1 MGKTKTFRSF
11 LGALPGNIFAGFVVS
26 LVALPLGLGLAIA
39 SEAPPIAGILSAVVG
54 GVVVALLGGSQL
66 TIAGPGNGLVIVLL
80 SSITLLGG
88 GDLYQGY
95 LFTLAAVVLSGILIF
110 LFGLFRFGALS
121 EFFPASALQ
130 GMLAA
135 IGIGILAK
143 QVHIMLGVTTAS
155 GSPFDLLAQIPD
167 SILYVFQNPT
177 IEVLL
182 AAALGVGSFLILI
195 LYSRIRNPIF
205 HLVPAPMW
213 VVILAIG
220 LTYYYEFVA
229 AAPYPM
235 GKNLLITLPENLL
248 GNLPFPDFGKLG
260 SLEFIGIVIS
270 LTLISCIESLLSI
283 KAVDKLDPLKRRSNV
298 NKDLRALGIATTIS
312 GFVGGLNVV
321 TVIARSSVNVNNGGS
336 NRSANLFHA
345 LFLLLF
351 IVLFQD
357 QIQRI
362 ALPALAAILVYTGYR
377 LAAPENLIML
387 FRIGKEQ
394 GAIYIVTL
402 GMTLAYGLI
411 TGITFG
417 VLATFIMHVLIN
429 KSVFFF
435 TQNWLKPN
443 VLMFQEEDSGNY
455 FVSVKNFCSFLNF
468 YKLKALLD
476 EIPEH
481 EHVIVDFSLCEF
493 VDHTVM
499 EGLSN
504 YRRSFSSKNGV
515 FEIIG
520 LDVHF
525 SDTQHP
531 FAIRKV
537 LPMKDF
543 LNLGKHLT
551 KRQKT
556 LEILAKKLNWSY
568 RPELSSEAN
577 NLEQF
582 EYFKSKQINYQ
593 YNVLF
598 DETEQFTLFDLSYSE
613 GAFIAK
619 EDLKSSFL
627 MIRLEEK
634 VPQFILD
641 KEHLLANL
649 YEPLGYRDIDFV
661 EAPDFSRRFFLGGK
675 NRKEIR
681 KWFTPELIFFF
692 ESHSYFHVETNENTL
707 LIKGRNRLSSIDEIK
722 KMLAFGTELTQIL
735 KKQ

>member
-1 MGKTKTFRSF
+1 MGKTSSFRSF
-11 LGALPGNIFAGFVVS
+11 MGALPANIFAGFVVS

-39 SEAPPIAGILSAVVG
+39 SEAPPIAGIISAVVG

-80 SSITLLGG
+80 SSITLLGEG
-88 GDLYQGY
+88 NLYQGY
-95 LFTLAAVVLSGILIF
+95 LFTLAAVALSGMLIF
-110 LFGLFRFGALS
+110 LFGVFRFGALS

-135 IGIGILAK
+135 IGIGILSK
-143 QVHIMLGVTTAS
+143 QIHVMLGITTAA
-155 GSPFDLLAQIPD
+155 GSPISLLAQVPESVLFI
-167 SILYVFQNPT
+167 IQNASL
-177 IEVLL
+177 EVLV
-182 AAALGVGSFLILI
+182 AASMGVGCLLILT
-195 LYSRIRNPIF
+195 LYSRIRNPVF

-213 VVILAIG
+213 VVFLAIG
-220 LTYYYEFVA
+220 LSYYYEYIVA
-229 AAPYPM
+229 VPYPM
-235 GKNLLITLPENLL
+235 GEDLLIKLPENLL
-248 GNLPFPDFGKLG
+248 GNLPFPDFGKVKT
-260 SLEFIGIVIS
+260 LEFVGVVFS

-283 KAVDKLDPLKRRSNV
+283 KAVDKLDPRKRRSNV

-345 LFLLLF
+345 LFLLVF
-351 IVLFQD
+351 ILLFQD

-387 FRIGKEQ
+387 FKIGKEQ
-394 GAIYIVTL
+394 AAIFLVTL

-411 TGITFG
+411 TGIAFG
-417 VLATFIMHVLIN
+417 VFATFIIHILIN
-429 KSVFFF
+429 KSLSLF
-435 TQNWLKPN
+435 TRNWLKPN
-443 VLMFQEEDSGNY
+443 VLMFKEEDSGNY

-481 EHVIVDFSLCEF
+481 EHAIVDFSLCEF

-499 EGLSN
+499 EGLN
-504 YRRSFSSKNGV
+504 GYRRGFASKSGV

-537 LPMKDF
+537 MPIKDF
-543 LNLGKHLT
+543 LNLGGHLT
-551 KRQKT
+551 KRQKS
-556 LEILAKKLNWSY
+556 LEALSKKLKWSY
-568 RPELSSEAN
+568 RPELSSDPQS
-577 NLEQF
+577 LEKF

-593 YNVLF
+593 YNVMV
-598 DETEQFTLFDLSYSE
+598 DATERFSLFDLSYSE

-627 MIRLEEK
+627 MIKLDEQ
-634 VPQFILD
+634 VPQFVLD
-641 KEHLLANL
+641 KEHLLASL
-649 YEPLGYRDIDFV
+649 YEPLGYKDIDFID
-661 EAPDFSRRFFLGGK
+661 APDFSRRFFLSGK
-675 NRKEIR
+675 NRSEIR
-681 KWFTPELIFFF
+681 KWFSPELIFFF
-692 ESHSYFHVETNENTL
+692 ESHSYFHIETNKNIL
-707 LIKGRNRLSSIDEIK
+707 LIKGKNRLSSIDEIK
-722 KMLAFGTELTQIL
+722 KMLAFGTELTHIL
-735 KKQ
+735 KK

>member
-1 MGKTKTFRSF
+1 M
-11 LGALPGNIFAGFVVS
+11 GALPANLFAGFVVS

-39 SEAPPIAGILSAVVG
+39 SEAPPIAGIISAVVG

-80 SSITLLGG
+80 SSITLLGEG
-88 GDLYQGY
+88 NLYQGY
-95 LFTLAAVVLSGILIF
+95 LFTLAAVALSGMLIF
-110 LFGLFRFGALS
+110 LFGVFRFGALS

-135 IGIGILAK
+135 IGIGILSK
-143 QVHIMLGVTTAS
+143 QIHVMLGITTAA
-155 GSPFDLLAQIPD
+155 GSPISLLAQVPESVLFI
-167 SILYVFQNPT
+167 IQNASL
-177 IEVLL
+177 EVLV
-182 AAALGVGSFLILI
+182 AASMGVGCLLILT
-195 LYSRIRNPIF
+195 LYSRIRNPVF

-213 VVILAIG
+213 VVFLAIG
-220 LTYYYEFVA
+220 LSYYYEYIMAV
-229 AAPYPM
+229 PYPM
-235 GKNLLITLPENLL
+235 GEDLLIKLPENLL
-248 GNLPFPDFGKLG
+248 GNLPFPDFGKVKT
-260 SLEFIGIVIS
+260 LEFVGVVFS

-345 LFLLLF
+345 LFLLVF
-351 IVLFQD
+351 ILLFQD

-387 FRIGKEQ
+387 FKIGKEQ
-394 GAIYIVTL
+394 AAIFLVTL

-411 TGITFG
+411 TGIAFG
-417 VLATFIMHVLIN
+417 VFATFIIHILIN
-429 KSVFFF
+429 KSLFLF
-435 TQNWLKPN
+435 TRNWLKPN
-443 VLMFQEEDSGNY
+443 VLMFKEEDSGNY

-481 EHVIVDFSLCEF
+481 EHAIVDFSLCEF

-499 EGLSN
+499 EGLN
-504 YRRSFSSKNGV
+504 GYRRGFASKSGV

-543 LNLGKHLT
+543 LNLGSHLT
-551 KRQKT
+551 KRQKS
-556 LEILAKKLNWSY
+556 LEALSKKLKWSY
-568 RPELSSEAN
+568 RPELSSDPQS
-577 NLEQF
+577 LEKF

-593 YNVLF
+593 YNVLVDATGRF
-598 DETEQFTLFDLSYSE
+598 SLFDLSYSE

-627 MIRLEEK
+627 MIKLDEQ

-641 KEHLLANL
+641 KEHLLASL
-649 YEPLGYRDIDFV
+649 YEPLGYKDIDFID
-661 EAPDFSRRFFLGGK
+661 APDFSRRFFLSGK
-675 NRKEIR
+675 NRSEIR
-681 KWFTPELIFFF
+681 KWFSPELIFFF
-692 ESHSYFHVETNENTL
+692 ESHSYFHIETNKNIL
-707 LIKGRNRLSSIDEIK
+707 LIKGKNRLSSIDEIK
-722 KMLAFGTELTQIL
+722 KMLAFGTELTHIL
-735 KKQ
+735 KK

>member
-1 MGKTKTFRSF
+1 MGKTSSFRSF
-11 LGALPGNIFAGFVVS
+11 MGALPANIFAGFVVS

-39 SEAPPIAGILSAVVG
+39 SEAPPIAGIISAVVG

-80 SSITLLGG
+80 SSITLLGEG
-88 GDLYQGY
+88 NLYQGY
-95 LFTLAAVVLSGILIF
+95 LFTLAAVALSGMLIF
-110 LFGLFRFGALS
+110 LFGVFRFGALS

-135 IGIGILAK
+135 IGIGILSK
-143 QVHIMLGVTTAS
+143 QIHVMLGITTAA
-155 GSPFDLLAQIPD
+155 GSPISLLAQVPESVLFIIQNGSLEILVAA
-167 SILYVFQNPT
+167 SI
-177 IEVLL
+177 
-182 AAALGVGSFLILI
+182 GVGCLLILT
-195 LYSRIRNPIF
+195 LYSSIRNPVF

-213 VVILAIG
+213 VVFLAIG
-220 LTYYYEFVA
+220 LSYYYEYIVA
-229 AAPYPM
+229 VPYPM
-235 GKNLLITLPENLL
+235 GEDLLIKLPENLL
-248 GNLPFPDFGKLG
+248 GNLPFPDFGKVKT
-260 SLEFIGIVIS
+260 LEFVGVVFS

-283 KAVDKLDPLKRRSNV
+283 KAVDKLDPRKRRSNV

-345 LFLLLF
+345 LFLLVF
-351 IVLFQD
+351 ILLFQD

-387 FRIGKEQ
+387 FKIGKEQ
-394 GAIYIVTL
+394 AAIFLVTL

-411 TGITFG
+411 TGIAFG
-417 VLATFIMHVLIN
+417 VFATFIIHILIN
-429 KSVFFF
+429 KSLSLF
-435 TQNWLKPN
+435 TRNWLKPN
-443 VLMFQEEDSGNY
+443 VLMFKEEDSGNY

-481 EHVIVDFSLCEF
+481 EHAIVDFSLCEF

-499 EGLSN
+499 EGLN
-504 YRRSFSSKNGV
+504 GYRRGFASKSGV

-531 FAIRKV
+531 FAIRKAM
-537 LPMKDF
+537 PIKDF
-543 LNLGKHLT
+543 LNLGSHLT
-551 KRQKT
+551 KRQKS
-556 LEILAKKLNWSY
+556 LEALSKKLKWSY
-568 RPELSSEAN
+568 RPELSSDPQS
-577 NLEQF
+577 LEKF

-593 YNVLF
+593 YNVLV
-598 DETEQFTLFDLSYSE
+598 DATERFSLFDLSYSE

-627 MIRLEEK
+627 MIKLDEQ
-634 VPQFILD
+634 VPQFVLD
-641 KEHLLANL
+641 KEHLLASL
-649 YEPLGYRDIDFV
+649 YEPLGYKDIDFID
-661 EAPDFSRRFFLGGK
+661 APDFSRRFFLSGK
-675 NRKEIR
+675 NRSEIR
-681 KWFTPELIFFF
+681 KWFSPELIFFF
-692 ESHSYFHVETNENTL
+692 ESHSYFHIETNKNIL
-707 LIKGRNRLSSIDEIK
+707 LIKGKNRLSSIDEIK
-722 KMLAFGTELTQIL
+722 KMLAFGTELTHIL
-735 KKQ
+735 KK

>member
-1 MGKTKTFRSF
+1 MGKRSSFRSF
-11 LGALPGNIFAGFVVS
+11 MGALPANIFAGFVVS

-39 SEAPPIAGILSAVVG
+39 SEAPPIAGIISAVVG

-80 SSITLLGG
+80 SSITLLGEG
-88 GDLYQGY
+88 NLYQGY
-95 LFTLAAVVLSGILIF
+95 LFTLAAVALSGMLIF
-110 LFGLFRFGALS
+110 LFGVFRFGALS

-135 IGIGILAK
+135 IGIGILSK
-143 QVHIMLGVTTAS
+143 QIHVMLGITTAA
-155 GSPFDLLAQIPD
+155 GSPISLLAQVPESVLFI
-167 SILYVFQNPT
+167 IQNASL
-177 IEVLL
+177 EVLV
-182 AAALGVGSFLILI
+182 AASMGVGCLLILT
-195 LYSRIRNPIF
+195 LYSRIRNPVF

-213 VVILAIG
+213 VVFLAIG
-220 LTYYYEFVA
+220 LSYYYEYIVA
-229 AAPYPM
+229 VPYPM
-235 GKNLLITLPENLL
+235 GEDLLIKLPENLL
-248 GNLPFPDFGKLG
+248 GNLPFPDFGKVKT
-260 SLEFIGIVIS
+260 LEFVGVVFS

-283 KAVDKLDPLKRRSNV
+283 KAVDKLDPRKRRSNV

-345 LFLLLF
+345 LFLLVF
-351 IVLFQD
+351 ILLFQD

-387 FRIGKEQ
+387 FKIGKEQ
-394 GAIYIVTL
+394 AAIFLVTL

-411 TGITFG
+411 TGIAFG
-417 VLATFIMHVLIN
+417 VFATFIIHILIN
-429 KSVFFF
+429 KSLSLF
-435 TQNWLKPN
+435 TRNWLKPN
-443 VLMFQEEDSGNY
+443 VLMFKEEDSGNY

-481 EHVIVDFSLCEF
+481 EHAIVDFSLCEF

-499 EGLSN
+499 EGLN
-504 YRRSFSSKNGV
+504 GYRRGFASKSGV

-537 LPMKDF
+537 MPIKDF
-543 LNLGKHLT
+543 LNLGGHLT
-551 KRQKT
+551 KRQKS
-556 LEILAKKLNWSY
+556 LEALSKKLKWSY
-568 RPELSSEAN
+568 RPELSSDPQS
-577 NLEQF
+577 LEKF

-593 YNVLF
+593 YNVLV
-598 DETEQFTLFDLSYSE
+598 DATERFSLFDLSYSE

-627 MIRLEEK
+627 MIKLDQQ

-641 KEHLLANL
+641 KEYLLASL
-649 YEPLGYRDIDFV
+649 YEPLGYKDIDFID
-661 EAPDFSRRFFLGGK
+661 APDFSRRFFLSGK
-675 NRKEIR
+675 NRSEIR
-681 KWFTPELIFFF
+681 KWFSPELIFFF
-692 ESHSYFHVETNENTL
+692 ESHSYFHIETNKNIL
-707 LIKGRNRLSSIDEIK
+707 LIKGKNRLSSIDEIK
-722 KMLAFGTELTQIL
+722 KMLAFGTELTHIL
-735 KKQ
+735 KK

>member
-1 MGKTKTFRSF
+1 MGKTSSFRSF
-11 LGALPGNIFAGFVVS
+11 MGALPANIFAGFVVS

-39 SEAPPIAGILSAVVG
+39 SEAPPIAGIISAVVG

-80 SSITLLGG
+80 SSITLLGEG
-88 GDLYQGY
+88 NLYQGY
-95 LFTLAAVVLSGILIF
+95 LFTLAAVALSGMLIF
-110 LFGLFRFGALS
+110 LFGVFRFGALS

-135 IGIGILAK
+135 IGIGILSK
-143 QVHIMLGVTTAS
+143 QIHVMLGITTAA
-155 GSPFDLLAQIPD
+155 GSPISLLAQVPESVLFI
-167 SILYVFQNPT
+167 IQNASL
-177 IEVLL
+177 EVLV
-182 AAALGVGSFLILI
+182 AASMGVGCLLILT
-195 LYSRIRNPIF
+195 LYSRIRNPVF

-213 VVILAIG
+213 VVFLAIG
-220 LTYYYEFVA
+220 LSYYYEYIVA
-229 AAPYPM
+229 VPYPM
-235 GKNLLITLPENLL
+235 GEDLLIKLPENLL
-248 GNLPFPDFGKLG
+248 GNLPFPDFGKVKT
-260 SLEFIGIVIS
+260 LEFVGVVFS

-283 KAVDKLDPLKRRSNV
+283 KAVDKLDPRKRRSNV

-345 LFLLLF
+345 LFLLVF
-351 IVLFQD
+351 ILLFQD

-387 FRIGKEQ
+387 FKIGKEQ
-394 GAIYIVTL
+394 AAIFLVTL

-411 TGITFG
+411 TGIAFG
-417 VLATFIMHVLIN
+417 VFATFIIHILIN
-429 KSVFFF
+429 KSLSLF
-435 TQNWLKPN
+435 TRNWLKPN
-443 VLMFQEEDSGNY
+443 VLMFKEEDSGNY

-481 EHVIVDFSLCEF
+481 EHAIVDFSLCEF

-499 EGLSN
+499 EGLN
-504 YRRSFSSKNGV
+504 GYRRGFASKSGV

-537 LPMKDF
+537 MPIKDF
-543 LNLGKHLT
+543 LNLGGHLT
-551 KRQKT
+551 KRQKS
-556 LEILAKKLNWSY
+556 LEALSKKLKWSY
-568 RPELSSEAN
+568 RPELSSDPQS
-577 NLEQF
+577 LEKF

-593 YNVLF
+593 YNVMV
-598 DETEQFTLFDLSYSE
+598 DATERFSLFDLSYSE

-627 MIRLEEK
+627 MIKLDEQ

-641 KEHLLANL
+641 KEHLLASL
-649 YEPLGYRDIDFV
+649 YEPLGYKDIDFID
-661 EAPDFSRRFFLGGK
+661 APDFSRRFFLSGK
-675 NRKEIR
+675 NRSEIR
-681 KWFTPELIFFF
+681 KWFSPELIFFF
-692 ESHSYFHVETNENTL
+692 ESHSYFHIETNKNIL
-707 LIKGRNRLSSIDEIK
+707 LIKGKNRLSSIDEIK
-722 KMLAFGTELTQIL
+722 KMLAFGTELTHIL
-735 KKQ
+735 KK

>member
-1 MGKTKTFRSF
+1 MGKTSSFRSF
-11 LGALPGNIFAGFVVS
+11 MGALPANIFAGFVVS

-39 SEAPPIAGILSAVVG
+39 SEAPPIAGIISAVVG

-80 SSITLLGG
+80 SSITLLGEG
-88 GDLYQGY
+88 NLYQGY
-95 LFTLAAVVLSGILIF
+95 LFTLAAVALSGMLIF
-110 LFGLFRFGALS
+110 LFGVFRFGALS

-135 IGIGILAK
+135 IGIGILSK
-143 QVHIMLGVTTAS
+143 QIHVMLGITTAA
-155 GSPFDLLAQIPD
+155 GSPISLLAQVPESVLFI
-167 SILYVFQNPT
+167 IQNASL
-177 IEVLL
+177 EVLV
-182 AAALGVGSFLILI
+182 AASMGVGCLLILT
-195 LYSRIRNPIF
+195 LYSRIRNPVF

-213 VVILAIG
+213 VVFLAIG
-220 LTYYYEFVA
+220 LSYYYEYIVA
-229 AAPYPM
+229 VPYPM
-235 GKNLLITLPENLL
+235 GEDLLIKLPENLL
-248 GNLPFPDFGKLG
+248 GNLPFPDFGKVKT
-260 SLEFIGIVIS
+260 LEFVGVVFS

-283 KAVDKLDPLKRRSNV
+283 KAVDKLDPRKRRSNV

-345 LFLLLF
+345 LFLLVF
-351 IVLFQD
+351 ILLFQD

-387 FRIGKEQ
+387 FKIGKEQ
-394 GAIYIVTL
+394 AAIFLVTL

-411 TGITFG
+411 TGIAFG
-417 VLATFIMHVLIN
+417 VFATFIIHILIN
-429 KSVFFF
+429 KSLFLF
-435 TQNWLKPN
+435 TRNWLKPN
-443 VLMFQEEDSGNY
+443 VLMFKEEDSGNY

-481 EHVIVDFSLCEF
+481 EHAIVDFSLCEF

-499 EGLSN
+499 EGLN
-504 YRRSFSSKNGV
+504 GYRRGFASKSGV

-537 LPMKDF
+537 MPIKDF
-543 LNLGKHLT
+543 LNLGSHLT
-551 KRQKT
+551 KRQKS
-556 LEILAKKLNWSY
+556 LEALSKKLKWSY
-568 RPELSSEAN
+568 RPELSSDPQS
-577 NLEQF
+577 LEKF

-593 YNVLF
+593 YNVMV
-598 DETEQFTLFDLSYSE
+598 DATERFSLFDLSYSE

-627 MIRLEEK
+627 MIKLDEQ
-634 VPQFILD
+634 VPQFVLD
-641 KEHLLANL
+641 KEHLLASL
-649 YEPLGYRDIDFV
+649 YEPLGYKDIDFID
-661 EAPDFSRRFFLGGK
+661 APDFSRRFFLSGK
-675 NRKEIR
+675 NRSEIR
-681 KWFTPELIFFF
+681 KWFSPELIFFF
-692 ESHSYFHVETNENTL
+692 ESHSYFHIETNKNIL
-707 LIKGRNRLSSIDEIK
+707 LIKGKNRLSSIDEIK
-722 KMLAFGTELTQIL
+722 KMLAFGTELTHIL
-735 KKQ
+735 KK

>member
-1 MGKTKTFRSF
+1 MGKTSSFRSF
-11 LGALPGNIFAGFVVS
+11 MGALPANIFAGFVVS

-39 SEAPPIAGILSAVVG
+39 SEAPPIAGIISAVVG

-80 SSITLLGG
+80 SSITLLGEG
-88 GDLYQGY
+88 NLYQGY
-95 LFTLAAVVLSGILIF
+95 LFTLAAVALSGMLIF
-110 LFGLFRFGALS
+110 LFGVFRFGALS

-135 IGIGILAK
+135 IGIGILSK
-143 QVHIMLGVTTAS
+143 QIHVMLGITTAA
-155 GSPFDLLAQIPD
+155 GSPISLLAQVPESVLFI
-167 SILYVFQNPT
+167 IQNASL
-177 IEVLL
+177 EVLV
-182 AAALGVGSFLILI
+182 AASMGVGCLLILT
-195 LYSRIRNPIF
+195 LYSRIRNPVF

-213 VVILAIG
+213 VVFLAIG
-220 LTYYYEFVA
+220 LSYYYEYIVA
-229 AAPYPM
+229 VPYPM
-235 GKNLLITLPENLL
+235 GEDLLIKLPENLL
-248 GNLPFPDFGKLG
+248 GNLPFPDFGKVKT
-260 SLEFIGIVIS
+260 LEFVGVVFS

-283 KAVDKLDPLKRRSNV
+283 KAVDKLDPRKRRSNV

-345 LFLLLF
+345 LFLLVF
-351 IVLFQD
+351 ILLFQD

-387 FRIGKEQ
+387 FKIGKEQ
-394 GAIYIVTL
+394 AAIFLVTL

-411 TGITFG
+411 TGIAFG
-417 VLATFIMHVLIN
+417 VFATFIIHILIN
-429 KSVFFF
+429 KSLFLF
-435 TQNWLKPN
+435 TRNWLKPN
-443 VLMFQEEDSGNY
+443 VLMFKEEDSGNY

-481 EHVIVDFSLCEF
+481 EHAIVDFSLCEF

-499 EGLSN
+499 EGLN
-504 YRRSFSSKNGV
+504 GYRRGFASKSGV

-537 LPMKDF
+537 MPIKDF
-543 LNLGKHLT
+543 LNLGGHLT
-551 KRQKT
+551 KRQKS
-556 LEILAKKLNWSY
+556 LEALSKKLKWSY
-568 RPELSSEAN
+568 RPELSSDPQS
-577 NLEQF
+577 LEKF

-593 YNVLF
+593 YNVMV
-598 DETEQFTLFDLSYSE
+598 DATERFSLFDLSYSE

-627 MIRLEEK
+627 MIKLDQQ

-641 KEHLLANL
+641 KEYLLASL
-649 YEPLGYRDIDFV
+649 YEPLGYKDIDFID
-661 EAPDFSRRFFLGGK
+661 APDFSRRFFLSGK
-675 NRKEIR
+675 NRSEIR
-681 KWFTPELIFFF
+681 KWFSPELIFFF
-692 ESHSYFHVETNENTL
+692 ESHSYFHIETNKNIL
-707 LIKGRNRLSSIDEIK
+707 LIKGKNRLSSIDEIK
-722 KMLAFGTELTQIL
+722 KMLAFGTELTHIL
-735 KKQ
+735 KK

>member
-1 MGKTKTFRSF
+1 M
-11 LGALPGNIFAGFVVS
+11 GALPANIFAGFVVS

-39 SEAPPIAGILSAVVG
+39 SEAPPIAGIISAVVG

-80 SSITLLGG
+80 SSITLLGEG
-88 GDLYQGY
+88 NLYQGY
-95 LFTLAAVVLSGILIF
+95 LFTLAAVALSGMLIF
-110 LFGLFRFGALS
+110 LFGVFRFGALS

-135 IGIGILAK
+135 IGIGILSK
-143 QVHIMLGVTTAS
+143 QIHVMLGITTAA
-155 GSPFDLLAQIPD
+155 GSPISLLAQVPESVLFI
-167 SILYVFQNPT
+167 IQNASL
-177 IEVLL
+177 EVLV
-182 AAALGVGSFLILI
+182 AASMGVGCLLILT
-195 LYSRIRNPIF
+195 LYSRIRNPVF

-213 VVILAIG
+213 VVFLAIG
-220 LTYYYEFVA
+220 LSYYYEYIVA
-229 AAPYPM
+229 VPYPM
-235 GKNLLITLPENLL
+235 GEDLLIKLPENLL
-248 GNLPFPDFGKLG
+248 GNLPFPDFGKVKT
-260 SLEFIGIVIS
+260 LEFVGVVFS

-283 KAVDKLDPLKRRSNV
+283 KAVDKLDPRKRRSNV

-345 LFLLLF
+345 LFLLVF
-351 IVLFQD
+351 ILLFQD

-387 FRIGKEQ
+387 FKIGKEQ
-394 GAIYIVTL
+394 AAIFLVTL

-411 TGITFG
+411 TGIAFG
-417 VLATFIMHVLIN
+417 VFATFIIHILIN
-429 KSVFFF
+429 KSLFLF
-435 TQNWLKPN
+435 TRNWLKPN
-443 VLMFQEEDSGNY
+443 VLMFKEEDSGNY

-481 EHVIVDFSLCEF
+481 EHAIVDFSLCEF

-499 EGLSN
+499 EGLN
-504 YRRSFSSKNGV
+504 GYRRGFASKSGV

-531 FAIRKV
+531 FAIRKAM
-537 LPMKDF
+537 PIKDF
-543 LNLGKHLT
+543 LNLGSHLT
-551 KRQKT
+551 KRQKS
-556 LEILAKKLNWSY
+556 LEALSKKLKWSY
-568 RPELSSEAN
+568 RPELSSDPQS
-577 NLEQF
+577 LEKF

-593 YNVLF
+593 YNVLV
-598 DETEQFTLFDLSYSE
+598 DATERFSLFDLSYSE

-627 MIRLEEK
+627 MIKLDEQ
-634 VPQFILD
+634 VPQFVLD
-641 KEHLLANL
+641 KEHLLASL
-649 YEPLGYRDIDFV
+649 YEPLGYKDIDFID
-661 EAPDFSRRFFLGGK
+661 APDFSRRFFLSGK
-675 NRKEIR
+675 NRSEIR
-681 KWFTPELIFFF
+681 KWFSPELIFFF
-692 ESHSYFHVETNENTL
+692 ESHSYFHIETNKNIL
-707 LIKGRNRLSSIDEIK
+707 LIKGKNRLSSIDEIK
-722 KMLAFGTELTQIL
+722 KMLAFGTELTHIL
-735 KKQ
+735 KK

>member
-1 MGKTKTFRSF
+1 MGKTNKYQNFI
-11 LGALPGNIFAGFVVS
+11 GALPANLFSGFVVS

-54 GVVVALLGGSQL
+54 GIVVALLGGSQL

-80 SSITLLGG
+80 SSITLLGN

-95 LFTLAAVVLSGILIF
+95 LFTLAAIVISGILIF

-135 IGIGILAK
+135 IGIGILSK
-143 QVHIMLGVTTAS
+143 QIHVMLGITTAS
-155 GSPFDLLAQIPD
+155 GSPLELLYLVPD
-167 SILYVFQNPT
+167 SVLFLVKNPSL
-177 IEVLL
+177 EVLV
-182 AAALGVGSFLILI
+182 AAAIGVGSFLILI
-195 LYSRIRNPIF
+195 LYSKIQNPFFQLI
-205 HLVPAPMW
+205 PAPMW
-213 VVILAIG
+213 VVLLAVG
-220 LTYYYEFVA
+220 LSYYYEYFA
-229 AAPYPM
+229 AIPYPM
-235 GKNLLITLPENLL
+235 GENLLITLPENLM
-248 GNLPFPDFGKLG
+248 GSLPFPDFGKIN
-260 SLEFIGIVIS
+260 SVDFIGVVLS

-351 IVLFQD
+351 ILLFQD

-387 FRIGKEQ
+387 FKIGKEQ
-394 GAIYIVTL
+394 AIIFMITL

-411 TGITFG
+411 PGIAFG
-417 VLATFIMHVLIN
+417 VVATFCTHVIIN
-429 KSVFFF
+429 KSLFLF
-435 TQNWLKPN
+435 TRNWLKPN
-443 VLMFQEEDSGNY
+443 VLMFREEDSGNY

-468 YKLKALLD
+468 YKLKTLLD
-476 EIPEH
+476 EIPET
-481 EHVIVDFSLCEF
+481 EHAIIDFSLCEF

-499 EGLSN
+499 EGLN
-504 YRRSFSSKNGV
+504 DYRRSFKNKNGV

-525 SDTQHP
+525 SNTQHP

-537 LPMKDF
+537 LPLPDF
-543 LNLGKHLT
+543 LSLNTNLT
-551 KRQKT
+551 KRQKS
-556 LEILAKKLNWSY
+556 LQKFAQNLNWSY
-568 RPELSSEAN
+568 RPELSSEASGI
-577 NLEQF
+577 EQF
-582 EYFKSKQINYQ
+582 EYFKTKQINYQ
-593 YNVLF
+593 YNLLTDETNRFKLF
-598 DETEQFTLFDLSYSE
+598 DISYSE

-619 EDLKSSFL
+619 EGLKSSFL
-627 MIRLEEK
+627 MIELDQK
-634 VPQFILD
+634 LPQFILD
-641 KEHLLANL
+641 KDYLLVGL
-649 YEPLGYRDIDFV
+649 YEARGYKDINFE
-661 EAPDFSRRFFLGGK
+661 EAPDFSKRFFLTGK
-675 NRKEIR
+675 KKKEIK
-681 KWFTPELIFFF
+681 KWFTSEIIFFF
-692 ESHSYFHVETNENTL
+692 ESHSYFHVESKENIL
-707 LIKGRNRLSSIDEIK
+707 LIKGRNRLSSIEEIK
-722 KMLAFGTELTQIL
+722 KMLAFGTELNQL
-735 KKQ
+735 LNKQ

>member
-1 MGKTKTFRSF
+1 MGKTSSFRSF
-11 LGALPGNIFAGFVVS
+11 MGALPANIFAGFVVS

-39 SEAPPIAGILSAVVG
+39 SEAPPIAGIISAVVG

-80 SSITLLGG
+80 SSITLLGEG
-88 GDLYQGY
+88 NLYQGY
-95 LFTLAAVVLSGILIF
+95 LFTLAAVALSGMLIF
-110 LFGLFRFGALS
+110 LFGVFRFGALS

-135 IGIGILAK
+135 IGIGILSK
-143 QVHIMLGVTTAS
+143 QIHVMLGITTAA
-155 GSPFDLLAQIPD
+155 GSPISLLAQVPESVLFI
-167 SILYVFQNPT
+167 IQNASL
-177 IEVLL
+177 EVLV
-182 AAALGVGSFLILI
+182 AASMGVGCLLILT
-195 LYSRIRNPIF
+195 LYSRIRNPVF

-213 VVILAIG
+213 VVFLAIG
-220 LTYYYEFVA
+220 LSYYYEYIVA
-229 AAPYPM
+229 VPYPM
-235 GKNLLITLPENLL
+235 GEDLLIKLPENLL
-248 GNLPFPDFGKLG
+248 GNLPFPDFGKVKT
-260 SLEFIGIVIS
+260 LEFVGVVFS

-283 KAVDKLDPLKRRSNV
+283 KAVDKLDPRKRRSNV

-345 LFLLLF
+345 LFLLVF
-351 IVLFQD
+351 ILLFQD

-387 FRIGKEQ
+387 FKIGKEQ
-394 GAIYIVTL
+394 AAIFLVTL

-411 TGITFG
+411 TGIAFG
-417 VLATFIMHVLIN
+417 VFATFIIHILIN
-429 KSVFFF
+429 KSLFLF
-435 TQNWLKPN
+435 TRNWLKPN
-443 VLMFQEEDSGNY
+443 VLMFKEEDSGNY

-481 EHVIVDFSLCEF
+481 EHAIVDFSLCEF

-499 EGLSN
+499 EGLN
-504 YRRSFSSKNGV
+504 GYRRGFASKSGV

-537 LPMKDF
+537 MPMKDF
-543 LNLGKHLT
+543 LNLGSHLT
-551 KRQKT
+551 KRQKS
-556 LEILAKKLNWSY
+556 LEALSKKLKWSY
-568 RPELSSEAN
+568 RPELSSDPQS
-577 NLEQF
+577 LEKF

-593 YNVLF
+593 YNVMV
-598 DETEQFTLFDLSYSE
+598 DATERFSLFDLSYSE

-627 MIRLEEK
+627 MIKLDEQ

-641 KEHLLANL
+641 KEHLLASL
-649 YEPLGYRDIDFV
+649 YEPLGYKDIDFID
-661 EAPDFSRRFFLGGK
+661 APDFSRRFFLSGK
-675 NRKEIR
+675 NRSEIR
-681 KWFTPELIFFF
+681 KWFSPELIFFF
-692 ESHSYFHVETNENTL
+692 ESHSYFHIETNKNIL
-707 LIKGRNRLSSIDEIK
+707 LIKGKNRLSSIDEIK
-722 KMLAFGTELTQIL
+722 KMLAFGTELTHIL
-735 KKQ
+735 KK

>member
-1 MGKTKTFRSF
+1 MGKTSSFRSF
-11 LGALPGNIFAGFVVS
+11 MGALPANIFAGFVVS

-39 SEAPPIAGILSAVVG
+39 SEAPPIAGIISAVVG

-80 SSITLLGG
+80 SSITLLGEG
-88 GDLYQGY
+88 NLYQGY
-95 LFTLAAVVLSGILIF
+95 LFTLAAVALSGMLIF
-110 LFGLFRFGALS
+110 LFGVFRFGALS

-135 IGIGILAK
+135 IGIGILSK
-143 QVHIMLGVTTAS
+143 QIHVMLGITTAA
-155 GSPFDLLAQIPD
+155 GSPISLLAQVPESVLFI
-167 SILYVFQNPT
+167 IQNASL
-177 IEVLL
+177 EVLV
-182 AAALGVGSFLILI
+182 AASMGVGCLLILT
-195 LYSRIRNPIF
+195 LYSRIRNPVF

-213 VVILAIG
+213 VVFLAIG
-220 LTYYYEFVA
+220 LSYYYEYIVA
-229 AAPYPM
+229 VPYPM
-235 GKNLLITLPENLL
+235 GEDLLIKLPENLL
-248 GNLPFPDFGKLG
+248 GNLPFPDFGKVKT
-260 SLEFIGIVIS
+260 LEFVGVVFS

-345 LFLLLF
+345 LFLLVF
-351 IVLFQD
+351 ILLFQD

-387 FRIGKEQ
+387 FKIGKEQ
-394 GAIYIVTL
+394 AAIFLVTL

-411 TGITFG
+411 TGIAFG
-417 VLATFIMHVLIN
+417 VFATFIIHILIN
-429 KSVFFF
+429 KSLFLF
-435 TQNWLKPN
+435 TRNWLKPN
-443 VLMFQEEDSGNY
+443 VLMFKEEDSGNY

-481 EHVIVDFSLCEF
+481 EHAIVDFSLCEF

-499 EGLSN
+499 EGLN
-504 YRRSFSSKNGV
+504 GYRRGFASKSGV

-531 FAIRKV
+531 FAIRKAM
-537 LPMKDF
+537 PIKDF
-543 LNLGKHLT
+543 LNLGSHLT
-551 KRQKT
+551 KRQKS
-556 LEILAKKLNWSY
+556 LEALSKKLKWSY
-568 RPELSSEAN
+568 RPELSSDPQS
-577 NLEQF
+577 LEKF

-593 YNVLF
+593 YNVMV
-598 DETEQFTLFDLSYSE
+598 DATERFSLFDLSYSE

-627 MIRLEEK
+627 MIKLDEQ

-641 KEHLLANL
+641 KEHLLASL
-649 YEPLGYRDIDFV
+649 YEPLGYKDIDFID
-661 EAPDFSRRFFLGGK
+661 APDFSRRFFLSGK
-675 NRKEIR
+675 NRSEIR
-681 KWFTPELIFFF
+681 KWFSPELIFFF
-692 ESHSYFHVETNENTL
+692 ESHSYFHIETNKNIL
-707 LIKGRNRLSSIDEIK
+707 LIKGKNRLSSIDEIK
-722 KMLAFGTELTQIL
+722 KMLAFGTELTHIL
-735 KKQ
+735 KK

>member
-1 MGKTKTFRSF
+1 MGKRSSFRSF
-11 LGALPGNIFAGFVVS
+11 MGALPANIFAGFVVS

-39 SEAPPIAGILSAVVG
+39 SEAPPIAGIISAVVG

-80 SSITLLGG
+80 SSITLLGEG
-88 GDLYQGY
+88 NLYQGY
-95 LFTLAAVVLSGILIF
+95 LFTLAAVALSGMLIF
-110 LFGLFRFGALS
+110 LFGVFRFGALS

-135 IGIGILAK
+135 IGIGILSK
-143 QVHIMLGVTTAS
+143 QIHVMLGITTAA
-155 GSPFDLLAQIPD
+155 GSPISLLAQVPESVLFI
-167 SILYVFQNPT
+167 IQNASL
-177 IEVLL
+177 EVLV
-182 AAALGVGSFLILI
+182 AASMGVGCLLILT
-195 LYSRIRNPIF
+195 LYSRIRNPVF

-213 VVILAIG
+213 VVFLAIG
-220 LTYYYEFVA
+220 LSYYYEYIVA
-229 AAPYPM
+229 VPYPM
-235 GKNLLITLPENLL
+235 GEDLLIKLPENLL
-248 GNLPFPDFGKLG
+248 GNLPFPDFGKVKT
-260 SLEFIGIVIS
+260 LEFVGVVFS

-283 KAVDKLDPLKRRSNV
+283 KAVDKLDPRKRRSNV

-345 LFLLLF
+345 LFLLVF
-351 IVLFQD
+351 ILLFQD

-387 FRIGKEQ
+387 FKIGKEQ
-394 GAIYIVTL
+394 AAIFLVTL

-411 TGITFG
+411 TGIAFG
-417 VLATFIMHVLIN
+417 VFATFIIHILIN
-429 KSVFFF
+429 KSLFLF
-435 TQNWLKPN
+435 TRNWLKPN
-443 VLMFQEEDSGNY
+443 VLMFKEEDSGNY

-481 EHVIVDFSLCEF
+481 EHAIVDFSLCEF

-499 EGLSN
+499 EGLN
-504 YRRSFSSKNGV
+504 GYRRGFASKSGV

-537 LPMKDF
+537 MPIKDF
-543 LNLGKHLT
+543 LNLGGHLT
-551 KRQKT
+551 KRQKS
-556 LEILAKKLNWSY
+556 LEALSKKLKWSY
-568 RPELSSEAN
+568 RPELSSDPQS
-577 NLEQF
+577 LEKF

-593 YNVLF
+593 YNVMV
-598 DETEQFTLFDLSYSE
+598 DATERFSLFDLSYSE

-627 MIRLEEK
+627 MIKLDQQ

-641 KEHLLANL
+641 KEYLLASL
-649 YEPLGYRDIDFV
+649 YEPLGYKDIDFID
-661 EAPDFSRRFFLGGK
+661 APDFSRRFFLSGK
-675 NRKEIR
+675 NRSEIR
-681 KWFTPELIFFF
+681 KWFSPELIFFF
-692 ESHSYFHVETNENTL
+692 ESHSYFHIETNKNIL
-707 LIKGRNRLSSIDEIK
+707 LIKGKNRLSSIDEIK
-722 KMLAFGTELTQIL
+722 KMLAFGTELTHIL
-735 KKQ
+735 KK

>member
-1 MGKTKTFRSF
+1 MGKTSSFRSF
-11 LGALPGNIFAGFVVS
+11 MGALPANIFAGFVVS

-39 SEAPPIAGILSAVVG
+39 SEAPPIAGIISAVVG

-80 SSITLLGG
+80 SSITLLGEG
-88 GDLYQGY
+88 NLYQGY
-95 LFTLAAVVLSGILIF
+95 LFTLAAVALSGMLIF
-110 LFGLFRFGALS
+110 LFGVFRFGALS

-135 IGIGILAK
+135 IGIGILSK
-143 QVHIMLGVTTAS
+143 QIHVMLGITTAA
-155 GSPFDLLAQIPD
+155 GSPISLLAQVPESVLFI
-167 SILYVFQNPT
+167 IQNASL
-177 IEVLL
+177 EVLV
-182 AAALGVGSFLILI
+182 AASMGVGCLLILT
-195 LYSRIRNPIF
+195 LYSRIRNPVF

-213 VVILAIG
+213 VVFLAIG
-220 LTYYYEFVA
+220 LSYYYEYIVA
-229 AAPYPM
+229 VPYPM
-235 GKNLLITLPENLL
+235 GEDLLIKLPENLL
-248 GNLPFPDFGKLG
+248 GNLPFPDFGKVKT
-260 SLEFIGIVIS
+260 LEFVGVVFS

-283 KAVDKLDPLKRRSNV
+283 KAVDKLDPRKRRSNV

-321 TVIARSSVNVNNGGS
+321 TVIARSSVNVNNDGS

-345 LFLLLF
+345 LFLLVF
-351 IVLFQD
+351 ILLFQD

-387 FRIGKEQ
+387 FKIGKEQ
-394 GAIYIVTL
+394 AAIFLVTL

-411 TGITFG
+411 TGIAFG
-417 VLATFIMHVLIN
+417 VFATFIIHILIN
-429 KSVFFF
+429 KSLSLF
-435 TQNWLKPN
+435 TRNWLKPN
-443 VLMFQEEDSGNY
+443 VLMFKEEDSGNY

-481 EHVIVDFSLCEF
+481 EHAIVDFSLCEF

-499 EGLSN
+499 EGLN
-504 YRRSFSSKNGV
+504 GYRRGFASKSGV

-537 LPMKDF
+537 MPIKDF
-543 LNLGKHLT
+543 LNLGGHLT
-551 KRQKT
+551 KRQKS
-556 LEILAKKLNWSY
+556 LEALSKKLKWSY
-568 RPELSSEAN
+568 RPELSSDPQS
-577 NLEQF
+577 LEKF

-593 YNVLF
+593 YNVMV
-598 DETEQFTLFDLSYSE
+598 DATERFSLFDLSYSE

-627 MIRLEEK
+627 MIKLDQQ

-641 KEHLLANL
+641 KEYLLASL
-649 YEPLGYRDIDFV
+649 YEPLGYKDIDFID
-661 EAPDFSRRFFLGGK
+661 APDFSRRFFLSGK
-675 NRKEIR
+675 NRSEIR
-681 KWFTPELIFFF
+681 KWFSPELIFFF
-692 ESHSYFHVETNENTL
+692 ESHSYFHIETNKNIL
-707 LIKGRNRLSSIDEIK
+707 LIKGKNRLSSIDEIK
-722 KMLAFGTELTQIL
+722 KMLAFGTELTHIL
-735 KKQ
+735 KK

>member
-1 MGKTKTFRSF
+1 MGKTSSFRSF
-11 LGALPGNIFAGFVVS
+11 MGALPANIFAGFVVS

-39 SEAPPIAGILSAVVG
+39 SEAPPIAGIISAVVG

-80 SSITLLGG
+80 SSITLLGEG
-88 GDLYQGY
+88 NLYQGY
-95 LFTLAAVVLSGILIF
+95 LFTLAAVALSGMLIF
-110 LFGLFRFGALS
+110 LFGVFRFGALS

-135 IGIGILAK
+135 IGIGILSK
-143 QVHIMLGVTTAS
+143 QIHVMLGITTAA
-155 GSPFDLLAQIPD
+155 GSPISLLAQVPESVLFI
-167 SILYVFQNPT
+167 IQNASL
-177 IEVLL
+177 EVLV
-182 AAALGVGSFLILI
+182 AASMGVGCLLILT
-195 LYSRIRNPIF
+195 LYSRIRNPVF

-213 VVILAIG
+213 VVFLAIG
-220 LTYYYEFVA
+220 LSYYYEYIVA
-229 AAPYPM
+229 VPYPM
-235 GKNLLITLPENLL
+235 GEDLLIKLPENLL
-248 GNLPFPDFGKLG
+248 GNLPFPDFGKVKT
-260 SLEFIGIVIS
+260 LEFVGVVFS

-283 KAVDKLDPLKRRSNV
+283 KAVDKLDPRKRRSNV

-345 LFLLLF
+345 LFLLVF
-351 IVLFQD
+351 ILLFQD

-362 ALPALAAILVYTGYR
+362 TLPALAAILVYTGYR

-387 FRIGKEQ
+387 FKIGKEQ
-394 GAIYIVTL
+394 AAIFLVTL

-411 TGITFG
+411 TGIAFG
-417 VLATFIMHVLIN
+417 VFATFIIHILIN
-429 KSVFFF
+429 KSLSLF
-435 TQNWLKPN
+435 TRNWLKPN
-443 VLMFQEEDSGNY
+443 VLMFKEEDSGNY

-481 EHVIVDFSLCEF
+481 EHAIVDFSLCEF

-499 EGLSN
+499 EGLN
-504 YRRSFSSKNGV
+504 GYRRGFASKSGV

-537 LPMKDF
+537 MPIKDF
-543 LNLGKHLT
+543 LNLGGHLT
-551 KRQKT
+551 KRQKS
-556 LEILAKKLNWSY
+556 LEALSKKLKWSY
-568 RPELSSEAN
+568 RPELSSDPQS
-577 NLEQF
+577 LEKF

-593 YNVLF
+593 YNVMV
-598 DETEQFTLFDLSYSE
+598 DATERFSLFDLSYSE

-627 MIRLEEK
+627 MIKLDQQ

-641 KEHLLANL
+641 KEYLLASL
-649 YEPLGYRDIDFV
+649 YEPLGYKDIDFID
-661 EAPDFSRRFFLGGK
+661 APDFSRRFFLSGK
-675 NRKEIR
+675 NRSEIR
-681 KWFTPELIFFF
+681 KWFSPELIFFF
-692 ESHSYFHVETNENTL
+692 ESHSYFHIETNKNIL
-707 LIKGRNRLSSIDEIK
+707 LIKGKNRLSSIDEIK
-722 KMLAFGTELTQIL
+722 KMLAFGTELTHIL
-735 KKQ
+735 KK

>member
-1 MGKTKTFRSF
+1 MGKTSSFRSF
-11 LGALPGNIFAGFVVS
+11 MGALPANIFAGFVVS

-39 SEAPPIAGILSAVVG
+39 SEAPPIAGIISAVVG

-80 SSITLLGG
+80 SSITLLGEG
-88 GDLYQGY
+88 NLYQGY
-95 LFTLAAVVLSGILIF
+95 LFTLAAVALSGMLIF
-110 LFGLFRFGALS
+110 LFGVFRFGALS

-135 IGIGILAK
+135 IGIGILSK
-143 QVHIMLGVTTAS
+143 QIHVMLGITTAA
-155 GSPFDLLAQIPD
+155 GSPISLLAQVPESVLFI
-167 SILYVFQNPT
+167 IQNASL
-177 IEVLL
+177 EVLV
-182 AAALGVGSFLILI
+182 AASMGVGCLLILT
-195 LYSRIRNPIF
+195 LYSRIRNPVF

-213 VVILAIG
+213 VVFLAIG
-220 LTYYYEFVA
+220 LSYYYEYIVA
-229 AAPYPM
+229 VPYPM
-235 GKNLLITLPENLL
+235 GEDLLIKLPENLL
-248 GNLPFPDFGKLG
+248 GNLPFPDFGKVKT
-260 SLEFIGIVIS
+260 LEFVGVVFS

-283 KAVDKLDPLKRRSNV
+283 KAVDKLDPRKRRSNV

-345 LFLLLF
+345 LFLLVF
-351 IVLFQD
+351 ILLFQD

-387 FRIGKEQ
+387 FKIGKEQ
-394 GAIYIVTL
+394 AAIFLVTL

-411 TGITFG
+411 TGIAFG
-417 VLATFIMHVLIN
+417 VFATFIIHILIN
-429 KSVFFF
+429 KSLSLF
-435 TQNWLKPN
+435 TRNWLKPN
-443 VLMFQEEDSGNY
+443 VLMFKEEDSGNY

-481 EHVIVDFSLCEF
+481 EHAIVDFSLCEF

-499 EGLSN
+499 EGLN
-504 YRRSFSSKNGV
+504 GYRRGFASKSGV

-537 LPMKDF
+537 MPIKDF
-543 LNLGKHLT
+543 LNLGGHLT
-551 KRQKT
+551 KRQKS
-556 LEILAKKLNWSY
+556 LEALSKKLKWSY
-568 RPELSSEAN
+568 RPELSSDPQS
-577 NLEQF
+577 LEKF

-593 YNVLF
+593 YNVMV
-598 DETEQFTLFDLSYSE
+598 DATERFSLFDLSYSE

-627 MIRLEEK
+627 MIKLDQQ
-634 VPQFILD
+634 VPQFVLD
-641 KEHLLANL
+641 KEHLLASL
-649 YEPLGYRDIDFV
+649 YEPLGYKDIDFID
-661 EAPDFSRRFFLGGK
+661 APDFSRRFFLSGK
-675 NRKEIR
+675 NRSEIR
-681 KWFTPELIFFF
+681 KWFSPELIFFF
-692 ESHSYFHVETNENTL
+692 ESHSYFHIETNKNIL
-707 LIKGRNRLSSIDEIK
+707 LIKGKNRLSSIDEIK
-722 KMLAFGTELTQIL
+722 KMLAFGTELTHIL
-735 KKQ
+735 KK

>member
-1 MGKTKTFRSF
+1 MGKTSSFRSF
-11 LGALPGNIFAGFVVS
+11 MGALPANIFAGFVVS

-39 SEAPPIAGILSAVVG
+39 SEAPPIAGIISAVVG

-80 SSITLLGG
+80 SSITLLGEG
-88 GDLYQGY
+88 NLYQGY
-95 LFTLAAVVLSGILIF
+95 LFTLAAVALSGMLIF
-110 LFGLFRFGALS
+110 LFGVFRFGALS

-135 IGIGILAK
+135 IGIGILSK
-143 QVHIMLGVTTAS
+143 QIHVMLGITTAA
-155 GSPFDLLAQIPD
+155 GSPISLLAQVPESVLFI
-167 SILYVFQNPT
+167 IQNASL
-177 IEVLL
+177 EVLV
-182 AAALGVGSFLILI
+182 AASMGVGCLLILT
-195 LYSRIRNPIF
+195 LYSRIRNPVF

-213 VVILAIG
+213 VVFLAIG
-220 LTYYYEFVA
+220 LSYYYEYIVA
-229 AAPYPM
+229 VPYPM
-235 GKNLLITLPENLL
+235 GEDLLIKLPENLL
-248 GNLPFPDFGKLG
+248 GNLPFPDFGKVKT
-260 SLEFIGIVIS
+260 LEFVGVVFS

-283 KAVDKLDPLKRRSNV
+283 KAVDKLDPRKRRSNV

-345 LFLLLF
+345 LFLLVF
-351 IVLFQD
+351 ILLFQD

-387 FRIGKEQ
+387 FKIGKEQ
-394 GAIYIVTL
+394 AAIFLVTL

-411 TGITFG
+411 TGIAFG
-417 VLATFIMHVLIN
+417 VFATFIIHILIN
-429 KSVFFF
+429 KSLSLF
-435 TQNWLKPN
+435 TRNWLKPN
-443 VLMFQEEDSGNY
+443 VLMFKEEDSGNY

-481 EHVIVDFSLCEF
+481 EHAIVDFSLCEF

-499 EGLSN
+499 EGLN
-504 YRRSFSSKNGV
+504 GYRRGFASKSGV

-537 LPMKDF
+537 MPIKDF
-543 LNLGKHLT
+543 LNLGGHLT
-551 KRQKT
+551 KRQKS
-556 LEILAKKLNWSY
+556 LEALSKKLKWSY
-568 RPELSSEAN
+568 RPELSSDPQS
-577 NLEQF
+577 LEKF

-593 YNVLF
+593 YNVMV
-598 DETEQFTLFDLSYSE
+598 DATERFSLFDLSYSE

-627 MIRLEEK
+627 MIKLDQQ

-641 KEHLLANL
+641 KEYLLASL
-649 YEPLGYRDIDFV
+649 YEPLGYKDIDFID
-661 EAPDFSRRFFLGGK
+661 APDFSRRFFLSGK
-675 NRKEIR
+675 NRSEIR
-681 KWFTPELIFFF
+681 KWFSPELIFFF
-692 ESHSYFHVETNENTL
+692 ESHSYFHIETNKNIL
-707 LIKGRNRLSSIDEIK
+707 LIKGKNRLSSIDEIK
-722 KMLAFGTELTQIL
+722 KMLAFGTELTHIL
-735 KKQ
+735 KK

>member
-1 MGKTKTFRSF
+1 MGKRSSFRSF
-11 LGALPGNIFAGFVVS
+11 MGALPANIFAGFVVS

-39 SEAPPIAGILSAVVG
+39 SEAPPIAGIISAVVG

-80 SSITLLGG
+80 SSITLLGEG
-88 GDLYQGY
+88 NLYQGY
-95 LFTLAAVVLSGILIF
+95 LFTLAAVALSGMLIF
-110 LFGLFRFGALS
+110 LFGVFRFGALS

-135 IGIGILAK
+135 IGIGILSK
-143 QVHIMLGVTTAS
+143 QIHVMLGITTAA
-155 GSPFDLLAQIPD
+155 GSPISLLAQVPESVLFI
-167 SILYVFQNPT
+167 IQNASL
-177 IEVLL
+177 EVLV
-182 AAALGVGSFLILI
+182 AASMGVGCLLILT
-195 LYSRIRNPIF
+195 LYSRIRNPVF

-213 VVILAIG
+213 VVFLAIG
-220 LTYYYEFVA
+220 LSYYYEYIVA
-229 AAPYPM
+229 VPYPM
-235 GKNLLITLPENLL
+235 GEDLLIKLPENLL
-248 GNLPFPDFGKLG
+248 GNLPFPDFGKVKT
-260 SLEFIGIVIS
+260 LEFVGVVFS

-283 KAVDKLDPLKRRSNV
+283 KAVDKLDPRKRRSNV

-345 LFLLLF
+345 LFLLVF
-351 IVLFQD
+351 ILLFQD

-387 FRIGKEQ
+387 FKIGKEQ
-394 GAIYIVTL
+394 AAIFLVTL

-411 TGITFG
+411 TGIAFG
-417 VLATFIMHVLIN
+417 VFATFIIHILIN
-429 KSVFFF
+429 KSLSLF
-435 TQNWLKPN
+435 TRNWLKPN
-443 VLMFQEEDSGNY
+443 VLMFKEEDSGNY

-481 EHVIVDFSLCEF
+481 EHAIVDFSLCEF

-499 EGLSN
+499 EGLN
-504 YRRSFSSKNGV
+504 GYRRGFASKSGV

-537 LPMKDF
+537 MPIKDF
-543 LNLGKHLT
+543 LNLGGHLT
-551 KRQKT
+551 KRQKS
-556 LEILAKKLNWSY
+556 LEALSKKLKWSY
-568 RPELSSEAN
+568 RPELSSDPQS
-577 NLEQF
+577 LEKF

-593 YNVLF
+593 YNVLV
-598 DETEQFTLFDLSYSE
+598 DATERFSLFDLSYSE

-627 MIRLEEK
+627 MIKLDEQ
-634 VPQFILD
+634 VPQFVLD
-641 KEHLLANL
+641 KEHLLASL
-649 YEPLGYRDIDFV
+649 YEPLGYKDIDFID
-661 EAPDFSRRFFLGGK
+661 APDFSRRFFLSGK
-675 NRKEIR
+675 NRSEIR
-681 KWFTPELIFFF
+681 KWFSPELIFFF
-692 ESHSYFHVETNENTL
+692 ESHSYFHIETNKNIL
-707 LIKGRNRLSSIDEIK
+707 LIKGKNRLSSIDEIK
-722 KMLAFGTELTQIL
+722 KMLAFGTELTHIL
-735 KKQ
+735 KK

>member
-1 MGKTKTFRSF
+1 MGKTSSFRSF
-11 LGALPGNIFAGFVVS
+11 MGALPANIFAGFVVS

-39 SEAPPIAGILSAVVG
+39 SEAPPIAGIISAVVG

-80 SSITLLGG
+80 SSITLLGEG
-88 GDLYQGY
+88 NLYQGY
-95 LFTLAAVVLSGILIF
+95 LFTLAAVALSGMLIF
-110 LFGLFRFGALS
+110 LFGVFRFGALS

-135 IGIGILAK
+135 IGIGILSK
-143 QVHIMLGVTTAS
+143 QIHVMLGITTAA
-155 GSPFDLLAQIPD
+155 GSPISLLAQVPESVLFI
-167 SILYVFQNPT
+167 IQNASL
-177 IEVLL
+177 EVLV
-182 AAALGVGSFLILI
+182 AASMGVGCLLILT
-195 LYSRIRNPIF
+195 LYSRIRNPVF

-213 VVILAIG
+213 VVFLAIG
-220 LTYYYEFVA
+220 LSYYYEYIMAV
-229 AAPYPM
+229 PYPM
-235 GKNLLITLPENLL
+235 GEDLLIKLPENLL
-248 GNLPFPDFGKLG
+248 GNLPFPDFGKVKT
-260 SLEFIGIVIS
+260 LEFVGVVFS

-283 KAVDKLDPLKRRSNV
+283 KAVDKLDPLKRRSSV

-345 LFLLLF
+345 LFLLVF
-351 IVLFQD
+351 ILLFQD

-387 FRIGKEQ
+387 FKIGKEQ
-394 GAIYIVTL
+394 AAIFLVTL

-411 TGITFG
+411 TGIAFG
-417 VLATFIMHVLIN
+417 VFATFIIHILIN
-429 KSVFFF
+429 KSLFLF
-435 TQNWLKPN
+435 TRNWLKPN
-443 VLMFQEEDSGNY
+443 VLMFKEEDSGNY

-481 EHVIVDFSLCEF
+481 EHAIVDFSLCEF

-499 EGLSN
+499 EGLN
-504 YRRSFSSKNGV
+504 GYRRGFASKSGV

-537 LPMKDF
+537 MPMKDF
-543 LNLGKHLT
+543 LNLGSHLT
-551 KRQKT
+551 KRQKS
-556 LEILAKKLNWSY
+556 LEALSKKLKWSY
-568 RPELSSEAN
+568 RPELSSDPQS
-577 NLEQF
+577 LEKF

-593 YNVLF
+593 YNVLV
-598 DETEQFTLFDLSYSE
+598 DATERFSLFDLSYSE

-627 MIRLEEK
+627 MIKLDEQ

-641 KEHLLANL
+641 KEHLLASL
-649 YEPLGYRDIDFV
+649 YEPLGYKDIDFID
-661 EAPDFSRRFFLGGK
+661 APDFSRRFFLSGK
-675 NRKEIR
+675 NRSEIR
-681 KWFTPELIFFF
+681 KWFSPELIFFF
-692 ESHSYFHVETNENTL
+692 ESHSYFHIETNKNIL
-707 LIKGRNRLSSIDEIK
+707 LIKGKNRLSSIDEIK
-722 KMLAFGTELTQIL
+722 KMLAFGTELTHIL
-735 KKQ
+735 KK